1 MSVRL
6 LIADGHRVV
15 LHGLTAMLGQLA
27 AIKIIASCS
36 DGIDALR
43 KIKTLAPD
51 VALVD
56 VNMPRLGG
64 LDVLAS
70 VKSEKLPTRIVL
82 LSDNF
87 NDWVLRSAITNGVFG
102 LLLKDASTDDY
113 VACITRVSKGSKW
126 RSPKLRRRLFAS
138 GNSVSRPVRII
149 DLPML
154 TTRECQVADL
164 VKLGKTNREIAKALR
179 LSEGTVKIHL
189 YNMYRKAGVH
199 NRTALAEKIASA
211 EQ

>member
-1 MSVRL
+1 
-6 LIADGHRVV
+6 
-15 LHGLTAMLGQLA
+15 MLGQLA
-27 AIKIIASCS
+27 DIEIIASCS

-43 KIKTLAPD
+43 KIKSLAPD
-51 VALVD
+51 IAIVD
-56 VNMPRLGG
+56 VNTPRLGG
-64 LDVLAS
+64 LDILAS
-70 VKSEKLPTRIVL
+70 VKSEQLPTRIVL

-87 NDWVLRSAITNGVFG
+87 NDWVLRSAITSGASG

-138 GNSVSRPVRII
+138 GSSISRPVRITG
-149 DLPML
+149 LPML
-154 TTRECQVADL
+154 TAREYQVADL
-164 VKLGKTNREIAKALR
+164 VRLGKTNREIAKALR

-199 NRTALAEKIASA
+199 NRTALVAKISSA
-211 EQ
+211 KQ